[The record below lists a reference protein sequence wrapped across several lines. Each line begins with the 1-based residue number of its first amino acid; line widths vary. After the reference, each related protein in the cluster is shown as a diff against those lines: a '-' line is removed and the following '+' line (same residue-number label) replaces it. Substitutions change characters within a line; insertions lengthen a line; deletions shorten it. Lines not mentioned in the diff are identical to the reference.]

1 MNVAD
6 LMSTPVVT
14 VPPTMPI
21 KDVAR
26 LFVEEKI
33 SGAPVVEDGRVRGII
48 SAGDIVSKER
58 GVLTPAGHAL
68 DWLFAEK
75 ADTAKRT
82 ARTAADAM
90 SRPAITIGPG
100 ASVAEAAQLMVGRGV
115 NRLPVVSRGRLVG
128 IVTRSDLVRA
138 FSRTDE
144 ELDQEI
150 REDVLL
156 NTLWLEPETLEIR
169 IDGGRVTLAGIVETR
184 TDAEVAAAYVAR
196 VAGVVS
202 VDTSGIIYRRDDLLR
217 RGRGREDIS
226 VGAARHRDG

>member
-6 LMSTPVVT
+6 LMSTPVVA
-14 VPPTMPI
+14 VQLTMPI
-21 KDVAR
+21 MDVPR

-33 SGAPVVEDGRVRGII
+33 SGAPVVENGRVRGIV

-58 GVLTPAGHAL
+58 GVLAASGRTFE
-68 DWLFAEK
+68 WLFGEGAGS
-75 ADTAKRT
+75 TRRT

-100 ASVAEAAQLMVGRGV
+100 ASVAEAAKLMVSRGV
-115 NRLPVVSRGRLVG
+115 NRLPVVRRGRLVG

-138 FSRTDE
+138 FARTDA
-144 ELDQEI
+144 ELEQEI

-156 NTLWLEPETLEIR
+156 HTLWLEPETLEIQV
-169 IDGGRVTLAGIVETR
+169 DGGRVSLAGTVETR
-184 TDAEVAAAYVAR
+184 TDAELAAAYIAR

-202 VDTSGIIYRRDDLLR
+202 IETSGITYRRDDLLR
-217 RGRGREDIS
+217 RQ
-226 VGAARHRDG
+226 

>member
-14 VPPTMPI
+14 VQLTMPI

-33 SGAPVVEDGRVRGII
+33 SGAPVVENGRVRGIV

-58 GVLTPAGHAL
+58 GVLAPSGRTFE
-68 DWLFAEK
+68 WLFGEE
-75 ADTAKRT
+75 ADSTKRT

-100 ASVAEAAQLMVGRGV
+100 ASVAEAAKLMVSRGV
-115 NRLPVVSRGRLVG
+115 NRLPVVRRGRLVG

-138 FSRTDE
+138 FARTDA
-144 ELDQEI
+144 ELEQEI

-156 NTLWLEPETLEIR
+156 HTLWLEPETLEIHV
-169 IDGGRVTLAGIVETR
+169 DGGRVSLAGTVETR
-184 TDAEVAAAYVAR
+184 TDAELAAAYIAR

-202 VDTSGIIYRRDDLLR
+202 IETSGITYRRDDLLR
-217 RGRGREDIS
+217 RQ
-226 VGAARHRDG
+226 